1 MPGQIWPQKCIL
13 EYKTPFEI
21 DQKSK
26 KRKHAFFLEMGCA
39 AVGLGVVRIQTNI
52 ATAEVRQLME
62 RGQNCL

>member
-52 ATAEVRQLME
+52 ATAEVR
-62 RGQNCL
+62 